1 MRLEKCGRGDGTK
14 DTEEDSKTGV
24 RVSGEDRNKQ
34 TVTDREGERGRV
46 REVKRR

>member
-1 MRLEKCGRGDGTK
+1 MGAVMGR
-14 DTEEDSKTGV
+14 KTQRKTAKRGV
-24 RVSGEDRNKQ
+24 RVSGEDGNKQ